1 MVVKWLR
8 TISTIIIWNIK
19 HIQPVKVEKIAFKTS
34 RLQFRKS
41 PRNDKSGTL
50 VPKKKAKFSNF
61 GSNRFLSRIEP
72 FWVILRKKFF
82 FEKIIE
88 KWLSLEAWWP
98 LWRKWKSK
106 ISKIGYFHELDHS
119 EWFGA
124 KKKFSKNFDRSSNMA
139 IFSRYGSTAKIV
151 SFEDIFFGTWNFQ
164 GMFLTILS
172 TISESFRK
180 I

>member
-1 MVVKWLR
+1 M
-8 TISTIIIWNIK
+8 T
-19 HIQPVKVEKIAFKTS
+19 
-34 RLQFRKS
+34 
-41 PRNDKSGTL
+41 KSGTL

-72 FWVILRKKFF
+72 FWVILRKKNV

-124 KKKFSKNFDRSSNMA
+124 KKN
-139 IFSRYGSTAKIV
+139 
-151 SFEDIFFGTWNFQ
+151 
-164 GMFLTILS
+164 
-172 TISESFRK
+172 FRK
-180 I
+180 ISTDHPIWPFLAVMAPRRKLYLLKTFFSGPEIFRECSSQYYLPFLRVSEKSNVKKLF